1 MEISSERLSGG
12 SLRGNY
18 IKENYDLGSNK
29 VTAWLPILS
38 GYRSRKQMLDNI
50 SGASVKQ
57 DVTRYINHFTDMLLR
72 DALPYSSGGLKEI
85 KNGDLLVCSGR
96 FGSAALS
103 RDSSPRSDGAGLEL
117 IRFHELRPGV
127 TINNQDNFYMTSTI
141 EGNYSD
147 FEYGSI
153 PVQRSGS
160 NTGELFDFLFS
171 ETPGCEMRYDSD
183 MLMDKIRD
191 MSNMWPTAKRV
202 GYKYPSIEEWLSDRK
217 TTTEFLRGIVQVQ
230 EVRESSDS
238 RKRYDILA
246 SPVSMWHCDK
256 VYDL

>member
-1 MEISSERLSGG
+1 
-12 SLRGNY
+12 
-18 IKENYDLGSNK
+18 
-29 VTAWLPILS
+29 
-38 GYRSRKQMLDNI
+38 
-50 SGASVKQ
+50 
-57 DVTRYINHFTDMLLR
+57 
-72 DALPYSSGGLKEI
+72 
-85 KNGDLLVCSGR
+85 
-96 FGSAALS
+96 
-103 RDSSPRSDGAGLEL
+103 
-117 IRFHELRPGV
+117 
-127 TINNQDNFYMTSTI
+127 
-141 EGNYSD
+141 
-147 FEYGSI
+147 
-153 PVQRSGS
+153 
-160 NTGELFDFLFS
+160 
-171 ETPGCEMRYDSD
+171 MRYDSD